1 MTDPTRFD
9 INEILRQRVNRED
22 QFEQDRKIINGYT
35 IGVDSTTSPA
45 VDGRDKFIWFREAGM
60 NGAVH
65 QVFNPDKIPLLIDF
79 PCRVG
84 HAPKE
89 PYRWEVIDVDWDQV
103 YYMDGYQNQNFGVGT
118 HAPNHEWPD
127 YAQATDVMSVYPR
140 ALAPLRTVPGSG
152 LTVGVWAHRYFYSGV
167 LWRFMGLAGVDL
179 SAHQPASGLACRV
192 LVYLEKGTNL
202 IKTVAGSTVTDSTV
216 ITPPD
221 PVIPAVDGILSA
233 LVRLDGDQTSFTES
247 DIYDLRFVLNEISK
261 KPAAASSTG
270 VTTDELAHVEATWDF
285 IMSAHVVGGFG
296 GSFDEG
302 FDEGF
307 GS

>member
-1 MTDPTRFD
+1 
-9 INEILRQRVNRED
+9 
-22 QFEQDRKIINGYT
+22 
-35 IGVDSTTSPA
+35 
-45 VDGRDKFIWFREAGM
+45 
-60 NGAVH
+60 
-65 QVFNPDKIPLLIDF
+65 
-79 PCRVG
+79 
-84 HAPKE
+84 
-89 PYRWEVIDVDWDQV
+89 
-103 YYMDGYQNQNFGVGT
+103 
-118 HAPNHEWPD
+118 
-127 YAQATDVMSVYPR
+127 MSVYPR

>member
-103 YYMDGYQNQNFGVGT
+103 YYMDGYQN
-118 HAPNHEWPD
+118 PI
-127 YAQATDVMSVYPR
+127 M
-140 ALAPLRTVPGSG
+140 LR
-152 LTVGVWAHRYFYSGV
+152 L
-167 LWRFMGLAGVDL
+167 
-179 SAHQPASGLACRV
+179 
-192 LVYLEKGTNL
+192 
-202 IKTVAGSTVTDSTV
+202 
-216 ITPPD
+216 
-221 PVIPAVDGILSA
+221 
-233 LVRLDGDQTSFTES
+233 QT
-247 DIYDLRFVLNEISK
+247 
-261 KPAAASSTG
+261 
-270 VTTDELAHVEATWDF
+270 
-285 IMSAHVVGGFG
+285 
-296 GSFDEG
+296 
-302 FDEGF
+302 
-307 GS
+307 